1 MKALE
6 RRKIKRMGDIEV
18 TFMGFGALEIGRD
31 WGMGADTKRPDEEN
45 AGEVLRTVLDSGIN
59 LIDTASAYHRS
70 EERIGKCVS
79 DRRNEYILATKC
91 GEYSDEPHTHYD
103 FSYDAIKKSI
113 DRSLIALKTETIDL
127 MQIHFGPNPKE
138 VLDKGETVAAM
149 KDAVK
154 EGKVKY
160 LGASI
165 DGDLATRCIES
176 GDFDV
181 MQMCYNLMNQGNEK
195 NISLANEKGIGVFI
209 RTGLGNGLFTPRV
222 VDNIDRLNQREQAKI
237 KKLLELVGNDTGKLM
252 ALALNFLYG
261 NKNISSILLGTK
273 KPEHIKANISLLET
287 DVSADMLDEAKKI
300 VAEVI

>member
-6 RRKIKRMGDIEV
+6 LRKIKRMNMEV
-18 TFMGFGALEIGRD
+18 TFIGFGALEIGRD
-31 WGMGADTKRPDEEN
+31 WGMGADIKRPDEEN
-45 AGEVLRTVLDSGIN
+45 AGAVLKTVLDSGIN

-70 EERIGKCVS
+70 EERIGKFVS
-79 DRRNEYILATKC
+79 DRRREYILATKC

-103 FSYDAIKKSI
+103 FSYNAIKKSI
-113 DRSLIALKTETIDL
+113 DKSLAALKTDSIDL

-195 NISLANEKGIGVFI
+195 NIMLANEKGIGVFI

-222 VDNIDRLNQREQAKI
+222 VDNIDKLNQHDQTRI
-237 KKLLELVGNDTGKLM
+237 KKLLELVGNDTGMLM
-252 ALALNFLYG
+252 SLALNFLYN

-273 KPEHIKANISLLET
+273 KSEHIKANIELLET
-287 DVSADMLDEAKKI
+287 NVSAELLDKAQKI
-300 VAEVI
+300 VTDSI